1 MVALRDLIGQEWA
14 AVSACGAGVRQPCN
28 LTETYLF
35 ICKARM
41 GLVILFQAAH
51 HICSRNQITHKKTLL
66 HSSYTSPH
74 LVLKTAASCDREG
87 WLLVVVGTTVDS
99 ATSPKANVI
108 NLKHFATFIVS
119 FFFFFFSVL
128 AFELH
133 LFGHSSTQ

>member
-14 AVSACGAGVRQPCN
+14 AVSACGAGVQQPCN

-35 ICKARM
+35 ICTARM

-51 HICSRNQITHKKTLL
+51 RVCSRNQITHTKNILL

-87 WLLVVVGTTVDS
+87 WLLFVVGTTVDS
-99 ATSPKANVI
+99 AASPKANVI

-119 FFFFFFSVL
+119 FFFFFCFS
-128 AFELH
+128 F
-133 LFGHSSTQ
+133 

>member
-51 HICSRNQITHKKTLL
+51 HVCSRNQITHKKNPASLLL
-66 HSSYTSPH
+66 HFSTSGAKNSS
-74 LVLKTAASCDREG
+74 
-87 WLLVVVGTTVDS
+87 LL
-99 ATSPKANVI
+99 
-108 NLKHFATFIVS
+108 
-119 FFFFFFSVL
+119 
-128 AFELH
+128 
-133 LFGHSSTQ
+133 